1 MYDSVKNIPGDIVEC
16 GVFKGTGLYTFLK
29 LKKLFNPNGSKK
41 VIGFD
46 FFDTKA
52 LLNSIESE
60 QDKKA
65 MGELLT
71 EIQEDYQNEANE
83 YYILSLDAPATFWQ
97 DKVNKIHNL
106 LTQCGITHI
115 IH

>member
-1 MYDSVKNIPGDIVEC
+1 MPNYEGQLYGKVKKRYLELQATTED
-16 GVFKGTGLYTFLK
+16 FDK
-29 LKKLFNPNGSKK
+29 LNDKIEDL
-41 VIGFD
+41 
-46 FFDTKA
+46 TAQLQKA
-52 LLNSIESE
+52 E